1 VRAAGAVRLTVPEA
15 GWLRS
20 KSSIAVRAPELES
33 WALSE
38 HWWSSGLNALR
49 PGLPDALYSAQVS
62 SMYHHVK
69 KLMYTVRV
77 DEPDPK
83 LGNMVLEQFGGANGK
98 PEAAISTRALIATIR
113 GARLADGYRDRGV
126 ALGSFPSG
134 SFHARRFPFFARFTS
149 ALPLPST
156 LLFGGAGLPGRAF
169 LFHDTFLGGLA
180 CR

>member
-1 VRAAGAVRLTVPEA
+1 
-15 GWLRS
+15 
-20 KSSIAVRAPELES
+20 
-33 WALSE
+33 
-38 HWWSSGLNALR
+38 
-49 PGLPDALYSAQVS
+49 
-62 SMYHHVK
+62 MYHHVK

-156 LLFGGAGLPGRAF
+156 LLFGGAELPGRAF